1 MFKEENLE
9 VDMLALVHD
18 EVQVQTKPENTKRVK
33 EILSYSFGD
42 FITKKL
48 DLNIQ
53 MAGDAKEGL
62 NWNETH

>member
-1 MFKEENLE
+1 
-9 VDMLALVHD
+9 MLALVHY